1 MLLLK
6 PIFHPPRLPKL
17 FNKRTVPG
25 SLSSSRDLLR
35 LPHSIWIW
43 PRWSA
48 KLDLDLALL
57 GAGLSLN
64 TAGDLFLDEV
74 CYFRSSLLD
83 PPFFFFY
90 GACSLVLFTQLMD
103 PFLLVL
109 LLFWVLCLLPS
120 SSSLLQFPLS
130 TTYESVGGCYR
141 SKVDKYPS
149 KSPLFLGSSDIIS
162 QLLGGPRPNYIVYG
176 TPHWV
181 RGAIN
186 YCRCRPHGQGPRNK
200 LPQFVCWVLRE
211 TCSEIT

>member
-25 SLSSSRDLLR
+25 SLSSSRNLRR
-35 LPHSIWIW
+35 LPDSTWIW
-43 PRWSA
+43 PCWSA
-48 KLDLDLALL
+48 KLDLDLALP

-74 CYFRSSLLD
+74 CFFRSSLLD
-83 PPFFFFY
+83 TPFFFFY
-90 GACSLVLFTQLMD
+90 GACSMVLFPQLLD
-103 PFLLVL
+103 PVLLVP

-120 SSSLLQFPLS
+120 SSSLLHFHLP

-149 KSPLFLGSSDIIS
+149 KSPLFLGSSDTYS
-162 QLLGGPRPNYIVYG
+162 LPRPRPLLTRAAPASLG
-176 TPHWV
+176 AGRFTTTPSSF
-181 RGAIN
+181 
-186 YCRCRPHGQGPRNK
+186 
-200 LPQFVCWVLRE
+200 LPP
-211 TCSEIT
+211 I